1 MYLSDQIK
9 CTFQIKLYDIN
20 NLAHNLTNANL
31 SAFDNFVQIYH
42 WPLLECAPI
51 LCIHAMLL
59 VQDSKTQMYWSANS
73 LIF

>member
-9 CTFQIKLYDIN
+9 CIFQIKLYDIN
-20 NLAHNLTNANL
+20 NFAHNLTNANL
-31 SAFDNFVQIYH
+31 SAFDNFFQIHH